1 MFVSADASDGIS
13 SEAID
18 FDPVAVA
25 QDLRS
30 YTTVYVAKRLGV
42 SLPTVQRWVDAG
54 HLKAW
59 KTLGGHRRI
68 EAESAERLF
77 KAHEERMGKTP
88 EAPAAREDLAP
99 EAAKT
104 VLIVDDNLMD
114 RELMVWM
121 VHKAMPEARI
131 EVADS
136 GFQALVIVGKVD
148 PQVIITDINMPHM
161 NGLEMIR
168 SLSADSSSHQ
178 RKVLAVSALSRQAVA
193 QLGTIP
199 SNVFFLAKPLDE
211 NLFVEAL
218 LKEGQAA
225 CSD

>member
-1 MFVSADASDGIS
+1 M
-13 SEAID
+13 
-18 FDPVAVA
+18 A

-77 KAHEERMGKTP
+77 KAHEERIGP
-88 EAPAAREDLAP
+88 PSDEALS
-99 EAAKT
+99 T

-114 RELMVWM
+114 RELMTWM
-121 VHKAMPEARI
+121 VRKAMPEARI
-131 EVADS
+131 EVAES
-136 GFQALVIVGKVD
+136 GFQALVIVGKMD
-148 PQVIITDINMPHM
+148 PQIIITDINMPHM

-168 SLSADSSSHQ
+168 SLSADSSQGQ
-178 RKVLAVSALSRQAVA
+178 RKVLAVSALSRRAVA
-193 QLGTIP
+193 ELGTIP
-199 SNVFFLAKPLDE
+199 STVCFLAKPLDE
-211 NLFVEAL
+211 KLFIDAL
-218 LKEGQAA
+218 LGQNQASPAA
-225 CSD
+225 SHSSKPLPA